1 MSAACGVAAERLSD
15 WKYKSGILKSLSAI
29 IRCLRLTKRFA
40 GKKRQRSI

>member
-15 WKYKSGILKSLSAI
+15 RKYKSGILKA
-29 IRCLRLTKRFA
+29 CRLHQVFKTTKRFA